1 MPTTFANTID
11 SNPIYA
17 QRAEQDAS
25 GNNIAQTY
33 AKSASLATVATTGA
47 YSDLSGTPSI
57 PTKTSDLTND
67 SNFITLADVPAQV
80 QSDWT
85 ESDTNDPA
93 YIAHKPTLAA
103 VATSGDYADLS
114 GTPTINNVPAV
125 TSSDDNKVLKAS
137 YTGGVGSYSWENE
150 SGGTVTDV
158 EVDGTSV
165 VSGGVASIT
174 MPTELVPTVTSSD
187 DGKVLTASYTGGAGS
202 YTWDSL
208 PANSAVFT
216 VDVDSYSDILSAYNA
231 GKTCFAQQAGSKYL
245 YPLTMAN
252 IEGGAFSFWLDF
264 VPTTTYNT
272 NQGIAERTRY
282 TVVSGGSGSGWTT
295 KKEKVAPYILAASRI
310 ATDINT
316 DTKVLSVSADIPV
329 ITSGNDKVID
339 IADTGRIE
347 VASSAFSGTAT
358 KTDTFTRDGY
368 SFYTSDGSRLIGN
381 KWTPFTP
388 YMSGSYTVSFSGGD
402 ASRNLTFTS
411 AGAYTWDDNT
421 LADPSTFPDSGTIH
435 YGLFQGELDANNR
448 MTLNPTL
455 IGNLISDVANVTS
468 ADSSVSATVSRP
480 ENVSMT
486 INVVAGKKLLTAF
499 YIQYS
504 GVTYFL
510 NTTQNPFTKPS
521 ILISQQIG
529 NIAKVVEEAPVDN
542 KSYVRKDG
550 AWVEA
555 SGGGGTQADWAEDD
569 PLEPSYIENK
579 PVPKTLVAGTNITI
593 TENSSTLTVAAT
605 WQNAQADWTETDPN
619 EPAYIQHKPNLA
631 TVATS
636 GDYSDL
642 SNTPTIP
649 TVDQTY
655 DASSANAQSGV
666 AVADAIGNL
675 GTNLS
680 AAQLLA
686 LKEALGVDETVLFNS
701 STMVS
706 SFTTS
711 EPIENFEYLK
721 VIVEVAAGVKAIAN
735 VVMTT
740 GFSSYLSLCYMGPH
754 NYGNNKDF
762 YMWRMNYSRSGNTFT
777 LTSGSFCGW
786 PGSGSPSAGDA
797 GIASRGLVYKVVGI
811 HRVASN

>member
-1 MPTTFANTID
+1 MSTTFANTID

-17 QRAEQDAS
+17 DRAENDKD
-25 GNNIAQTY
+25 GNRIDQTY

-57 PTKTSDLTND
+57 PTATSDLTND
-67 SNFITLADVPAQV
+67 SGFITLSDVPAQV
-80 QSDWT
+80 QADWT
-85 ESDTNDPA
+85 ESDSSDPS
-93 YIAHKPTLAA
+93 YIANKPTLAA
-103 VATSGDYADLS
+103 VATSGDYGDLS
-114 GTPTINNVPAV
+114 NTPTINNVPAV

-231 GKTCFAQQAGSKYL
+231 GKTCFAQPAGSKYL

-529 NIAKVVEEAPVDN
+529 NIAKVVEEAPVDT

-593 TENSSTLTVAAT
+593 SENSSTLTVAAT

-619 EPAYIQHKPNLA
+619 EPAYIQHKPTLA

-642 SNTPTIP
+642 SNTP

-666 AVADAIGNL
+666 AVADAI
-675 GTNLS
+675 S
-680 AAQLLA
+680 AA
-686 LKEALGVDETVLFNS
+686 VIPISVV
-701 STMVS
+701 STLPAS
-706 SFTTS
+706 PDPNTL
-711 EPIENFEYLK
+711 Y
-721 VIVEVAAGVKAIAN
+721 
-735 VVMTT
+735 VVT
-740 GFSSYLSLCYMGPH
+740 G
-754 NYGNNKDF
+754 
-762 YMWRMNYSRSGNTFT
+762 
-777 LTSGSFCGW
+777 
-786 PGSGSPSAGDA
+786 A
-797 GIASRGLVYKVVGI
+797 
-811 HRVASN
+811 